1 MVKKSID
8 ERLSKIDDEIYKLEQ
23 QRKDY
28 VNIQNEGNKKR
39 YIFDWLSGVGMF
51 TATCGF
57 FLLFLNLIA
66 GLCVL
71 GVGAI
76 SGYAFSA
83 FSEKHKKIAKDVQFN
98 IETCNAKMEELKKD
112 KSSLIKEQEIEL
124 AEYKEYI
131 LYGKQPVISN
141 NKKQKTQIQEQYKND
156 DDLSM

>member
-1 MVKKSID
+1 MPGIETRVFVPRFPTETPAALPPTLALMPLLLRFS
-8 ERLSKIDDEIYKLEQ
+8 LT
-23 QRKDY
+23 
-28 VNIQNEGNKKR
+28 GP
-39 YIFDWLSGVGMF
+39 
-51 TATCGF
+51 T

-83 FSEKHKKIAKDVQFN
+83 FSGKHKKIAKDVQFN
-98 IETCNAKMEELKKD
+98 IETCNTKIEELKKE

-124 AEYKEYI
+124 AEYKEFI

-141 NKKQKTQIQEQYKND
+141 NNKQKTQIQEQYKND
-156 DDLSM
+156 NDLSM